1 LTASPARLEMDP
13 VVVEPS
19 AESCRYLLISNDI
32 IESMSIERTPLYVR
46 LPRNQSAAL
55 DRLAQAT
62 GRPKQHLV
70 SELLGDR
77 LTTGDRQLS
86 VGRVEVSGGSEI
98 RAEEVLTLEEVAALL
113 KVSPEAVRSHAE
125 EGALP
130 GRRFGK
136 DWRFARVAVLA
147 WLAEG
152 EPQRRKRKSQ
162 T

>member
-1 LTASPARLEMDP
+1 MATG
-13 VVVEPS
+13 
-19 AESCRYLLISNDI
+19 
-32 IESMSIERTPLYVR
+32 RTPLYVR
-46 LPRNQSAAL
+46 LPSHQAAAL

-86 VGRVEVSGGSEI
+86 VGRLEVAGGSDI
-98 RAEEVLTLEEVAALL
+98 PVDEVLTLEEVGALL
-113 KVSPEAVRSHAE
+113 KVSPDAVRSHAE
-125 EGALP
+125 EGEFP

-147 WLAEG
+147 WLSEG
-152 EPQRRKRKSQ
+152 EPQRRRRKSQ
-162 T
+162 R